1 MTLPEARKRIWLI
14 DSKGLVTRE
23 RAQELA
29 DHKLPWAHAGAPPGC
44 VDVLS
49 AVRAL
54 RPSALIG
61 VRRHLLSYRSGSA
74 LRSEEGEG
82 LFNRDV
88 VSAMAQIN
96 KRPLIFAL
104 SRPIQNSECTPD
116 EVYRWSEGR
125 AVYASGCQHPAATL
139 PDGRTLRP
147 LNSTS
152 CYIFPGVGLGAVMSG
167 AERLRDETFLAAAE
181 ALWPL
186 RSTNRMTGQPVIAAR
201 SAVEPE
207 QPPGATRAP
216 SNRPIT
222 PLGSSSVTPMNRA
235 PSANSQN
242 SGSAL
247 VNQVF
252 PKFTSSA
259 PRIAPTSV
267 PRPPTA
273 TQITASIEL
282 AGENSLGLMMPTC
295 GT

>member
-104 SRPIQNSECTPD
+104 ARPIQNSECTPD

-181 ALWPL
+181 AL
-186 RSTNRMTGQPVIAAR
+186 AAQVTDADR
-201 SAVEPE
+201 EKGSLYPPFNSVRAV
-207 QPPGATRAP
+207 
-216 SNRPIT
+216 
-222 PLGSSSVTPMNRA
+222 
-235 PSANSQN
+235 
-242 SGSAL
+242 SAL
-247 VNQVF
+247 VAKAVAQNAYDSGLA
-252 PKFTSSA
+252 T
-259 PRIAPTSV
+259 RR
-267 PRPPTA
+267 PRPRDL
-273 TQITASIEL
+273 L
-282 AGENSLGLMMPTC
+282 AEARSWQYESQYRIYG
-295 GT
+295 